1 MKLLYLNCIISI
13 PNEVGEE
20 KIQKAT
26 NKDTKIRDDKTP
38 PKQWFLEQNL
48 RPPDDA
54 EDEVETD
61 EQGNIY
67 LEEHEME
74 TIPVPVT
81 IPLDNLGSWVS
92 NVDGGSRVYTKSNLA
107 YDVLEDVWE
116 IDTVVEYTSMSWINK
131 QIISF
136 KSFLRKIKNKITGK
150 KEVTY
155 ESIINA
161 PENNP
166 ELINK

>member
-1 MKLLYLNCIISI
+1 MKLIYLNCIISI

-107 YDVLEDVWE
+107 YDVLEEVWE
-116 IDTVVEYTSMSWINK
+116 IDAVVEYTSMSWIEK
-131 QIISF
+131 KYLYLKSVFQ
-136 KSFLRKIKNKITGK
+136 SFLRRKNKQ
-150 KEVTY
+150 E
-155 ESIINA
+155 
-161 PENNP
+161 
-166 ELINK
+166 ELLED

>member
-26 NKDTKIRDDKTP
+26 NKNTKIRDDKTP

-67 LEEHEME
+67 LEENEME

-107 YDVLEDVWE
+107 YDVLEEVWE
-116 IDTVVEYTSMSWINK
+116 IDAVVEYTSMSWIEK
-131 QIISF
+131 KYLDLKSVFQ
-136 KSFLRKIKNKITGK
+136 SFLRRKNKQ
-150 KEVTY
+150 E
-155 ESIINA
+155 
-161 PENNP
+161 
-166 ELINK
+166 ELLED

>member
-81 IPLDNLGSWVS
+81 IPLDNLGSWVAS
-92 NVDGGSRVYTKSNLA
+92 LDGGSRVYTKSNLA
-107 YDVLEDVWE
+107 YDVLEEVWE
-116 IDTVVEYTSMSWINK
+116 IDAVVEYTSMSWIEK
-131 QIISF
+131 KYLYLKSVFQ
-136 KSFLRKIKNKITGK
+136 SFLRRKNKQ
-150 KEVTY
+150 E
-155 ESIINA
+155 
-161 PENNP
+161 
-166 ELINK
+166 ELLED

>member
-1 MKLLYLNCIISI
+1 MKLIYLNCIISI

-107 YDVLEDVWE
+107 YDVLEEVWE
-116 IDTVVEYTSMSWINK
+116 IDAVVEYTSMSWIEKKYLYLKSVFQSYFRRKNK
-131 QIISF
+131 Q
-136 KSFLRKIKNKITGK
+136 
-150 KEVTY
+150 E
-155 ESIINA
+155 
-161 PENNP
+161 
-166 ELINK
+166 ELLED

>member
-107 YDVLEDVWE
+107 YDVLEEVWE
-116 IDTVVEYTSMSWINK
+116 IDAVVEYTSMSWIEK
-131 QIISF
+131 KYLYLKSVFQ
-136 KSFLRKIKNKITGK
+136 SFLRRKNKQ
-150 KEVTY
+150 E
-155 ESIINA
+155 
-161 PENNP
+161 
-166 ELINK
+166 ELLED

>member
-1 MKLLYLNCIISI
+1 MKLIYLNCIISI

-107 YDVLEDVWE
+107 YDVLEEVWE
-116 IDTVVEYTSMSWINK
+116 IDTVVEYTSMSWIEK
-131 QIISF
+131 KYLYLKSVFQ
-136 KSFLRKIKNKITGK
+136 SFLRRKNKQ
-150 KEVTY
+150 E
-155 ESIINA
+155 
-161 PENNP
+161 
-166 ELINK
+166 ELLED